1 MQKAK
6 MTSNVAL
13 NVRCWGKKLIFALKQ
28 ICKMS
33 WANLNL
39 VTSDSNVMLGKRF
52 FMAMMLSIKEFCLH
66 FIFKL
71 YWFYPNDWNAW
82 YDLCVI
88 KSLLFF
94 TMLMVASIN
103 RASVCLHMFTNPL
116 VMASK
121 YWIAPIF
128 FISFTP
134 GEMTFWFLF
143 YFTAVRRVEGWWEIC
158 KIRIHKTPR
167 IHSRQVLQ
175 MCSNLSFSFIW
186 KLSYNTMRIKTDT
199 SQ

>member
-1 MQKAK
+1 MKTKIFCPVFQLKNIHVHAHVTFIFRSIPPHPPTGEIANCK
-6 MTSNVAL
+6 WCRKLKWQAICCIECQVL
-13 NVRCWGKKLIFALKQ
+13 GKKLIFALKQ

-39 VTSDSNVMLGKRF
+39 VTSDSNVMLGKCF

-94 TMLMVASIN
+94 TMLMVVGIN

-121 YWIAPIF
+121 
-128 FISFTP
+128 
-134 GEMTFWFLF
+134 
-143 YFTAVRRVEGWWEIC
+143 
-158 KIRIHKTPR
+158 
-167 IHSRQVLQ
+167 
-175 MCSNLSFSFIW
+175 
-186 KLSYNTMRIKTDT
+186 
-199 SQ
+199 

>member
-1 MQKAK
+1 

-39 VTSDSNVMLGKRF
+39 VTSDSNVMLGKHF

-82 YDLCVI
+82 YDLFVI

-94 TMLMVASIN
+94 TMVMDMALTGHLYVYI
-103 RASVCLHMFTNPL
+103 CLQILWSWLANSELPQ
-116 VMASK
+116 
-121 YWIAPIF
+121 
-128 FISFTP
+128 SFSFHSHR
-134 GEMTFWFLF
+134 EKWLFWFLF

-186 KLSYNTMRIKTDT
+186 KLSYNTLRIKTDT

>member
-1 MQKAK
+1 

-39 VTSDSNVMLGKRF
+39 ATSDSNVMLGKCF

-82 YDLCVI
+82 YDLFVI

-94 TMLMVASIN
+94 TMLMDVALTGHLYVYI
-103 RASVCLHMFTNPL
+103 CLQILWSWLANSELP
-116 VMASK
+116 
-121 YWIAPIF
+121 
-128 FISFTP
+128 
-134 GEMTFWFLF
+134 
-143 YFTAVRRVEGWWEIC
+143 
-158 KIRIHKTPR
+158 
-167 IHSRQVLQ
+167 Q
-175 MCSNLSFSFIW
+175 SFSFHSHREKWLLDFCFILQLSAVW
-186 KLSYNTMRIKTDT
+186 KGGTKFAKFGFTKLHGFTAGKSCKCAQICHLLLFDN
-199 SQ
+199 

>member
-1 MQKAK
+1 
-6 MTSNVAL
+6 
-13 NVRCWGKKLIFALKQ
+13 
-28 ICKMS
+28 MS

-39 VTSDSNVMLGKRF
+39 VTSDSNVMLGKCF

-82 YDLCVI
+82 YDLCGI

-94 TMLMVASIN
+94 TMLMVAGIN

-134 GEMTFWFLF
+134 GEMTFLISVLF
-143 YFTAVRRVEGWWEIC
+143 YSCPPCGRVVRNLQNSDSQNSTDSQQASLANVLKFVIFFYL
-158 KIRIHKTPR
+158 KIK
-167 IHSRQVLQ
+167 LQ
-175 MCSNLSFSFIW
+175 HPEN
-186 KLSYNTMRIKTDT
+186 
-199 SQ
+199 